1 MNTIHEYAQT
11 VDAHNG
17 YLSDVKFPQGTAKSI
32 TIAVAGYKYD
42 VYTFEGYIMGA
53 VPKAKNASR
62 GVTMRTGVN
71 AKYKTRYAVFSNKL
85 ADSVSVLIMAL
96 ETAKDDLSALLSAIG
111 GATDHCACCG
121 AELTDALSVAR
132 GIGPECYK
140 KIWVSR
146 ADVRE
151 VMERRLAKA

>member
-17 YLSDVKFPQGTAKSI
+17 YLFDVKFPKGTAKAI

-53 VPKAKNASR
+53 VPKARNTDRA
-62 GVTMRTGVN
+62 VIMRTGVN
-71 AKYKTRYAVFSNKL
+71 ATYKTRYSVYAEKLSNS
-85 ADSVSVLIMAL
+85 ANVLILAL
-96 ETAKDDLSALLSAIG
+96 QVAKDDLSALLSAIG
-111 GATDHCACCG
+111 GATDRCACCG